1 MHKIKDFWINSYKS
15 DKVAFAFELVS
26 FIFTV
31 GASMTLAL
39 TARDP
44 NMLIV
49 YPAFFVGS
57 VTQCYASMRR
67 GAAWVMLLTG
77 WFVCVNIFGYGV
89 VVEGRF
95 TYALSP
101 NKQSHL
107 AAILDKQISHNSTVL
122 EVGCGTGQLS
132 LFLKRFNNMIGIECE
147 E

>member
-1 MHKIKDFWINSYKS
+1 MEKIKLFWINSYKS
-15 DKVAFAFELVS
+15 DKIAFAFELVS

-31 GASMTLAL
+31 GASLTLAL

-57 VTQCYASMRR
+57 ATQCYASYRR

-89 VVEGRF
+89 A
-95 TYALSP
+95 ALWW
-101 NKQSHL
+101 
-107 AAILDKQISHNSTVL
+107 
-122 EVGCGTGQLS
+122 
-132 LFLKRFNNMIGIECE
+132 
-147 E
+147 